1 MTFQRSSYSRNGIE
15 EDDDSQ
21 TRFLLYFSVNY
32 KSTINLRFYF
42 FPISFSNTPIVN
54 RFTKNRVSSSP
65 SPSYGVEL
73 ASGGSNFQQSCSG
86 SSRNCQTKNITACLT
101 YSQSETCLF
110 VHNNGENTLHVKIVI
125 LPARNTIKE
134 VNITSHQTKK
144 VNISSDVDL
153 SSAIALT
160 TSDGDCIITSAAA
173 PPPENHYH
181 KHSSYETYITPINGA
196 YLVFLLL
203 VVGGILIF
211 YKLMTRGRH
220 LEGIQYHELE
230 MGNSAAENMEKNET
244 ENWDEDWNDDW
255 DDEKPIKSSTDDHVL
270 VKQANDIPTK
280 LPNSNGRRKE
290 CVD

>member
-101 YSQSETCLF
+101 YSQS
-110 VHNNGENTLHVKIVI
+110 
-125 LPARNTIKE
+125 
-134 VNITSHQTKK
+134 
-144 VNISSDVDL
+144 DVDL

-203 VVGGILIF
+203 VVGGILTF
-211 YKLMTRGRH
+211 YKLRTRGRH